1 MIKNEK
7 LAAICDKFIEV
18 LDVTILKLKYNFARL
33 LLLFVLLDKHLDIFS
48 QNSDILKILM
58 IISTLDLFLATQLFN

>member
-18 LDVTILKLKYNFARL
+18 LDVTILKLNYNFARL

-58 IISTLDLFLATQLFN
+58 IILKSRSAL

>member
-18 LDVTILKLKYNFARL
+18 LDVTVLKLNYNFARL
-33 LLLFVLLDKHLDIFS
+33 LLLFVLLDKHLHIFS

-58 IISTLDLFLATQLFN
+58 IILKSRSAL